1 MSGKE
6 EKRQA
11 GEEGEGCVQCST
23 HVDQLNVVT
32 MQASADA
39 VPIVLLPEGD
49 GNQGKKKEKDEVSA
63 QDPPPVENQVEEEVQ
78 VEKEKSGPHF
88 GQHSVTPTDVTDID
102 LLQCGKTVGQDI
114 IRVIAGNLKTLK
126 RRFDWREPNGA
137 ATYADVLT
145 WFAPHRRTQSWSCCD
160 SLRWCIQQA
169 NHHVVTYISAVDPVV
184 KAVWDPN
191 AYSGIFANGVPDL
204 SLVTKTVRGGTSM
217 SRPIADQVLHKIRE
231 NPQITDLSGF
241 FCCGH
246 VFAAHLDFIEQVP
259 IRNPVWV
266 NIPAN
271 IFVTARISATENAA
285 VAECVTSIETHLD
298 EQLLAFYWDS
308 LTALDRQVL
317 ISIAM
322 GGPMSVTMPAGA
334 RNVPLTAYLDWPK
347 CKFFVWSGKNIVVPA
362 ARTRLTGKQVR
373 RSLSGLATVLN
384 AHDDNASGFMK
395 AATIITAKTMRW
407 DLPPDDVEEDDNAQ
421 LRVPD
426 SMAQYLERAAN
437 RYGTT
442 VAELMAGT
450 ADLANAMRSRRGA
463 TPKEGD
469 SPAAPPPRNMFDI
482 LLAMLNPEAP
492 VEEQPEVPAR
502 EYRAALCHAML
513 EVKQIQIQRI
523 RGYNFLWDL
532 MNFKRPEGS
541 VDTMLVDDGLALGG
555 MESDLQLRTCF
566 VIGGLLSVSA
576 GIVLHSINVTGRELT
591 EYIRNSAE
599 PIVAQLRQW
608 FQPTNQGATAP
619 FYQLAIGALQQLI
632 PAKISPAVFA
642 NAHVWCGSTQPYE
655 DIDWDHAWWQGI
667 WPYRIPY
674 LIEPIVLSWAYTAY
688 CSYWG
693 YFGPKPRV
701 DFSHDLV
708 VGGAD
713 VDEYISFHRDEPK
726 YMEYASQE
734 APFRFIAYGIY
745 MINIIRQYLEAEGD
759 WVITIRLVHVCKS
772 GSGDLSP
779 PREDI
784 YQPEYFR
791 NFPWMQAGALPSFSH
806 ELQAIIVPGL
816 SVETL
821 TSRDFYGIVRHPA
834 GELDGVGVQRD
845 GLVPGGT
852 TPIGGLLLLKGLKGL
867 DMSDDNAST
876 SRRSE
881 N

>member
-6 EKRQA
+6 ENRQV
-11 GEEGEGCVQCST
+11 GEEGEGIVQCAT
-23 HVDQLNVVT
+23 RVDQLNVVT

-39 VPIVLLPEGD
+39 VPIIVLPEGD
-49 GNQGKKKEKDEVSA
+49 GSQGKKKEKADNPEH
-63 QDPPPVENQVEEEVQ
+63 DPPPAADEEKIEGGDEV
-78 VEKEKSGPHF
+78 EKSGPHF
-88 GQHSVTPTDVTDID
+88 GQHSVSPTDVAEID
-102 LLQCGKTVGQDI
+102 LLQCGKTVGQDV
-114 IRVIAGNLKTLK
+114 IRVIAGNLQTLK
-126 RRFDWREPNGA
+126 RRFDWREPNGS

-145 WFAPHRRTQSWSCCD
+145 WFAPHRRAQSWSCCD
-160 SLRWCIQQA
+160 SLRWLVQQA
-169 NHHVVTYISAVDPVV
+169 KHHVTTHIVAVDPAV
-184 KAVWDPN
+184 KTAWDPT
-191 AYSGIFANGVPDL
+191 AYTGIFANGVPDL

-217 SRPIADQVLHKIRE
+217 SRQVADQVLHKIRE

-246 VFAAHLDFIEQVP
+246 VFAAHLDFIEQAP
-259 IRNPVWV
+259 IARAVWV
-266 NIPAN
+266 NIPGDIWITAN
-271 IFVTARISATENAA
+271 IHSTVEADVGACVTA
-285 VAECVTSIETHLD
+285 IETHLD
-298 EQLLAFYWDS
+298 EQLLAFHWDS

-334 RNVPLTAYLDWPK
+334 QNVPLTAYLDWPK
-347 CKFFVWSGKNIVVPA
+347 CKFFAWSGKPIVVPV
-362 ARTRLTGKQVR
+362 ARTQLTGKQVR
-373 RSLSGLATVLN
+373 RSLSGLATLMN
-384 AHDDNASGFMK
+384 AHDDNAAGFMK
-395 AATIITAKTMRW
+395 ASTIITAKTLRW
-407 DLPPDDVEEDDNAQ
+407 VVPPEAGEEEEQAP

-426 SMAQYLERAAN
+426 SVAKYLEKAAT

-442 VAELMAGT
+442 VADLLAGT
-450 ADLANAMRSRRGA
+450 SDISKSAKARKTGA
-463 TPKEGD
+463 TPKDGESG
-469 SPAAPPPRNMFDI
+469 SSSSRNALDI
-482 LLAMLNPEAP
+482 LLAMLNPEQPAAGQEEAP
-492 VEEQPEVPAR
+492 PK

-513 EVKQIQIQRI
+513 EVKQIQIQRV

-541 VDTMLVDDGLALGG
+541 IDKMLVDDGLALGG

-576 GIVLHSINVTGRELT
+576 GIVLHSINVTGRELN
-591 EYIRNSAE
+591 EYVRHSAE

-608 FQPTNQGATAP
+608 FQVSNQGTVAP

-632 PAKISPAVFA
+632 SAKVSPAVFA
-642 NAHVWCGSTQPYE
+642 NAHVWCGSTENYE
-655 DIDWDHAWWQGI
+655 DIDWDHSWWQGI

-674 LIEPIVLSWAYTAY
+674 LIEPIVLSWAYLAY

-708 VGGAD
+708 IGGAE

-734 APFRFIAYGIY
+734 APFRFIAYAIY
-745 MINIIRQYLEAEGD
+745 MINIMRQYLEAEED
-759 WVITIRLVHVCKS
+759 WPITIRLIFVCKS

-784 YQPEYFR
+784 FQPEYFR

-816 SVETL
+816 TVETL
-821 TSRDFYGIVRHPA
+821 TSRNFYGIVRHPA
-834 GELDGVGVQRD
+834 GELEGVGVQRD

-867 DMSDDNAST
+867 DMTDETAST
-876 SRRSE
+876 SRSSG